1 MVFCQELLINYIEY
15 MFANFLGR
23 FSHDLGI
30 DLGTKNTL
38 VYMNDKGIVINEPS
52 VVAINKRTN
61 EILEVGE
68 AANRMVGKTPGHI
81 EAIKPLV
88 DGVISDFEVTEKML
102 KYFITKVHQE
112 NFALIPRPR
121 VVIGIPLDLTE
132 VERKAVEDA
141 AKSAGA
147 RKVYLIE
154 EAMAAAIGAHLPVI
168 DATATMVV
176 DIGGGSS
183 EIAVISLGGVVTWKS
198 LRLAGNEF
206 DNNIIEYIREEF
218 NILIGEQIAESI
230 KIKIGSA
237 MPLDEPKEMEVRG
250 RDLITGLPKAII
262 VNDVQI
268 REALSRTV
276 SKITDNIK
284 TILETTPPE
293 LVSDIYERGIFLS
306 GGGALLRGLDK
317 AISLAAKIPVKIA
330 EDPLTCVVR
339 GTGYLL
345 ENKELFEKVKQIVKS
360 RNLSIYEQLEEI
372 KPIDTV
378 STDTTLQQAREIKT
392 QRIKQSIKE
401 TIKSLINENINP
413 TKYKVNKRTGISFI
427 TLNKYYQLILDEV
440 TNEKI
445 IKTTI

>member
-1 MVFCQELLINYIEY
+1 
-15 MFANFLGR
+15 
-23 FSHDLGI
+23 
-30 DLGTKNTL
+30 LGTKNTL
-38 VYMNDKGIVINEPS
+38 VYVSDKGIVINEPS

-61 EILEVGE
+61 EILEVGNE
-68 AANRMVGKTPGHI
+68 ANKMVGKTPGHI

-102 KYFITKVHQE
+102 KYFITKVHNE

-132 VERKAVEDA
+132 VEKKAVEDA
-141 AKSAGA
+141 ARSAGA

-154 EAMAAAIGAHLPVI
+154 EAMAAAIGAHLPVTE
-168 DATATMVV
+168 ATATMVV
-176 DIGGGSS
+176 DIGGGTT

-218 NILIGEQIAESI
+218 NILIGEQIAEDI
-230 KIKIGSA
+230 KVKIGSA
-237 MPLDEPKEMEVRG
+237 IPMDEPKEMEVRG

-262 VNDVQI
+262 VTDKQV
-268 REALSRTV
+268 REAISRTIL
-276 SKITDNIK
+276 KIVENIK

-317 AISLAAKIPVKIA
+317 AISLASKIPVKIA
-330 EDPLTCVVR
+330 DDPLTCVVR

-345 ENKELFEKVKQIVKS
+345 GDKELLEKVVLPS
-360 RNLSIYEQLEEI
+360 
-372 KPIDTV
+372 V
-378 STDTTLQQAREIKT
+378 S
-392 QRIKQSIKE
+392 
-401 TIKSLINENINP
+401 
-413 TKYKVNKRTGISFI
+413 
-427 TLNKYYQLILDEV
+427 
-440 TNEKI
+440 EK
-445 IKTTI
+445 

>member
-1 MVFCQELLINYIEY
+1 
-15 MFANFLGR
+15 MFAKLLGR

-38 VYMNDKGIVINEPS
+38 VYVTDKGIVINEPS

-112 NFALIPRPR
+112 NFVLIPRPR

-141 AKSAGA
+141 ARSAGA

-154 EAMAAAIGAHLPVI
+154 EAMAAAIGAHLPVTE
-168 DATATMVV
+168 ATATMVV
-176 DIGGGSS
+176 DIGGGTT

-230 KIKIGSA
+230 KVQIGSA
-237 MPLDEPKEMEVRG
+237 MPLNEPKEMEVRG
-250 RDLITGLPKAII
+250 RDLITGLPKAIM
-262 VNDVQI
+262 VNDIQV
-268 REALSRTV
+268 REAISRTIT
-276 SKITDNIK
+276 KIVENIK

-345 ENKELFEKVKQIVKS
+345 GNKELLEKVVLPSASGK
-360 RNLSIYEQLEEI
+360 
-372 KPIDTV
+372 
-378 STDTTLQQAREIKT
+378 
-392 QRIKQSIKE
+392 
-401 TIKSLINENINP
+401 
-413 TKYKVNKRTGISFI
+413 
-427 TLNKYYQLILDEV
+427 
-440 TNEKI
+440 
-445 IKTTI
+445 